1 MGEPLKIDMTSKIG
15 LGTWHPYANT
25 FAVAKHN
32 SLFLYT
38 EKRSGGGHQNSTK
51 MDIS

>member
-1 MGEPLKIDMTSKIG
+1 MGEPLKIDMSSKIS
-15 LGTWHPYANT
+15 LGTWHPSSNT

-38 EKRSGGGHQNSTK
+38 EKRSGNAGHN
-51 MDIS
+51 